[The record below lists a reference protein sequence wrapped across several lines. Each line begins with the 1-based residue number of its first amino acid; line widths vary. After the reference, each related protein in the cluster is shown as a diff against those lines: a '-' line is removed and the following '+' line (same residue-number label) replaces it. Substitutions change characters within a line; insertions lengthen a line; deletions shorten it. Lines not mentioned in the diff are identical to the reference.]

1 MKPSSPRECLALTA
15 SLDAIPLLQEQAQQL
30 QGDVLRQLLEK
41 MDQLDELRGTLR
53 RAIDPEAPLLIR
65 DGGIFLKG
73 YNDELDELRDITAN
87 GKDYVMAMERRER
100 EATGIKNLKI
110 GYNKVFGYYIEVSKS
125 NYDLVP
131 YSYVR
136 KQTLANCE
144 RFITQ
149 ELKDLEQRD
158 SGRRGAGAARWNT
171 GCSARFAQLLKDSL
185 TAPAAGRG
193 RAEDVG
199 CAAFPGPGGGGKRI
213 CAPDDQ

>member
-1 MKPSSPRECLALTA
+1 M
-15 SLDAIPLLQEQAQQL
+15 
-30 QGDVLRQLLEK
+30 
-41 MDQLDELRGTLR
+41 
-53 RAIDPEAPLLIR
+53 
-65 DGGIFLKG
+65 
-73 YNDELDELRDITAN
+73 
-87 GKDYVMAMERRER
+87 
-100 EATGIKNLKI
+100 
-110 GYNKVFGYYIEVSKS
+110 
-125 NYDLVP
+125 P

-149 ELKDLEQRD
+149 ELKNLEQRIL
-158 SGRRGAGAARWNT
+158 GAEERALRLENRLFGEIR
-171 GCSARFAQLLKDSL
+171 QLLKDNL